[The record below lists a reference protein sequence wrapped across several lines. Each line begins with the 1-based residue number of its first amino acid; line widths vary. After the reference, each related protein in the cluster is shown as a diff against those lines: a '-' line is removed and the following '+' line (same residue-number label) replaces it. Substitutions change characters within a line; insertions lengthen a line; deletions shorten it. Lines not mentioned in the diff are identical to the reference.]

1 MELKDK
7 MMNRVMQA
15 GHRTLVDEAFV
26 DGDISQFEGH
36 SKYCTDVDANVEA
49 INIDIDSMFINRIK
63 KRMSVDERN
72 VILAKDVQLPK
83 SITKIGDY
91 EVLEFAGE
99 RYIMSTRVD
108 MSIVQEYE
116 EAIIAELCDG
126 NDYVMNLLTT
136 DVVSLDGSTEIFPIM
151 THADWNYLCSRFR
164 NYNAHVI
171 MDDSSIRLK
180 VEKLE
185 VFK

>member
-7 MMNRVMQA
+7 MMGRVVQA
-15 GHRTLVDEAFV
+15 GHKVLADEAFV
-26 DGDISQFEGH
+26 DGDMSQFEGH
-36 SKYCTDVDANVEA
+36 SRYCTDVDSSVEA
-49 INIDIDSMFINRIK
+49 IKIDIESMFINRIK
-63 KRMSVDERN
+63 KRMAVDERN
-72 VILAKDVQLPK
+72 VILAEDVQLPK
-83 SITKIGDY
+83 SITRIGEY
-91 EVLEFAGE
+91 EVLEFSGE
-99 RYIMSTRVD
+99 RYIMSTKVNMD
-108 MSIVQEYE
+108 IVCDYE

-126 NDYVMNLLTT
+126 NDYVTDLLTT
-136 DVVSLDGSTEIFPIM
+136 DVVSLDGTTEVFPVM